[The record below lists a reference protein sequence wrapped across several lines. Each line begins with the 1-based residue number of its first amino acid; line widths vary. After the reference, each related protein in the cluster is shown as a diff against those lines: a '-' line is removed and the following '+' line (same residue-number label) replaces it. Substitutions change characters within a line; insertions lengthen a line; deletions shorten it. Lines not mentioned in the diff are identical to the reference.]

1 MISYCI
7 VSTTMYCRWQKKS
20 FLVMIVLFDLW
31 MVAVSGQ
38 YCSQHFSGLFLHTNV
53 VHIIYKCTFLV
64 CSTLMTFILCVGII
78 CLCSIS
84 LGASE
89 PTNTCIPP
97 NVCRKIFISKQVHPR
112 LDLVNVVVRPLLF
125 TKSSLFA
132 KLRLAEE

>member
-64 CSTLMTFILCVGII
+64 CSALMTFILCVGII

-97 NVCRKIFISKQVHPR
+97 NVCRTIYISKQVHPR
-112 LDLVNVVVRPLLF
+112 LELVNVVVRPLLF

-132 KLRLAEE
+132 KLSLAEE